1 MEFYDNK
8 ETKNYSYDKDRDRDR
23 DCKKNLTRTG
33 IVKRKFDRDQDW
45 TKKCDFAD
53 PYPKYC

>member
-1 MEFYDNK
+1 M
-8 ETKNYSYDKDRDRDR
+8 TI
-23 DCKKNLTRTG
+23 KKRKIIAMIKTGTG